1 MGGKRSVIQKRET
14 LLSSRGVLRTEFGT
28 FLSWTLALFAFCN
41 DTQTERRGMKENR
54 QFSAKIE
61 ARKCARARSVGER
74 VLYLPK
80 V

>member
-1 MGGKRSVIQKRET
+1 
-14 LLSSRGVLRTEFGT
+14 
-28 FLSWTLALFAFCN
+28 
-41 DTQTERRGMKENR
+41 MKENR

-80 V
+80 VKPPRENKRAFTARLPSDKTQRSLERWRARVFLPFFVDA